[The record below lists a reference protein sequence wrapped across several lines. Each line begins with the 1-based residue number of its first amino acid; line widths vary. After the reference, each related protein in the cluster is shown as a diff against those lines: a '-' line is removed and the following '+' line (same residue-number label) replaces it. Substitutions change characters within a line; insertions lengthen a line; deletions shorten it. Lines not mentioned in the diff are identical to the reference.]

1 MSIYHLSIKII
12 SRFGGRSAVA
22 SAAYRSG
29 ERLYN
34 DETGIVHDFTRK
46 IGVVHTEIM
55 LPENAPNKY
64 LDREILWNEV
74 QKIERRADAQFARE
88 IEVAFPIEMT
98 REEQLECV
106 RNYIKKNFV
115 SEGMIADFAIHDTGK
130 GNPHAHIMLTVR
142 GLDENTEWMKKEKSV
157 FANARD
163 DNGRPVYNPDLPSY
177 DSKNRE
183 ATSKYRIPS
192 LDENGKQKTRI
203 RKGKGTE
210 YLWEKINIPLNDWN
224 DHSKA
229 ELWRA
234 SWAEEC
240 NKYLSSD
247 KHIDHRSYKRQGID
261 MEPTIHEGIIARKME
276 AGGKIADRCEMN
288 REVRERNSIRLQ
300 IRQLAKE
307 ITEIVLQKARD
318 LIERIRRFTRGV
330 KYTGVVGTIGDS
342 SGKSRGGAGD
352 VEDRKSAISGNARR
366 TREYQQFIDDA
377 NKKISDISREI
388 ATTDIRIREIKA
400 VIKKKEDEQN
410 ERIRKL
416 MERRRASR
424 YSGTTRE
431 SIRRLSGED
440 YRVSEDAAEIDGGV
454 STEDI
459 RSELTYTTDEV
470 RNLID
475 DLGIKERIAEE
486 KREDSTA
493 KRENREAEQKRQR
506 NSRSEKA
513 SSRSRGNDED
523 GGSKSFYQDASNRK
537 R

>member
-12 SRFGGRSAVA
+12 SRSGGRTAVA

-29 ERLYN
+29 EKLYN
-34 DETGIVHDFTRK
+34 EETGITHDFTRK
-46 IGVVHTEIM
+46 KGVVHKEII
-55 LPENAPNKY
+55 LPECAPQEY
-64 LDREILWNEV
+64 YDREVLWNAV
-74 QKIERRADAQFARE
+74 QKVEKRCDAQFARE
-88 IEVAFPIEMT
+88 IEVAFPIDMT

-115 SEGMIADFAIHDTGK
+115 MKGMIADFAIHDTDE
-130 GNPHAHIMLTVR
+130 GNPHVHIMLTVR
-142 GLDENTEWMKKEKSV
+142 GLDENANWMKKEKSV

-163 DNGRPVYNPDLPSY
+163 DRGRPIYNSDLPSY
-177 DSKNRE
+177 DPKNRE
-183 ATSKYRIPS
+183 ATSKYRIPA

-210 YLWEKINIPLNDWN
+210 YLWEKINIPMNDWN

-229 ELWRA
+229 EMWRA

-240 NKYLSSD
+240 NKYLLQD

-318 LIERIRRFTRGV
+318 LIERIRRFTRGT
-330 KYTGVVGTIGDS
+330 KYIGVAGTIGDS

-352 VEDRKSAISGNARR
+352 VEDRKSAISGNERR

-377 NKKISDISREI
+377 NKKLSDISREI
-388 ATTDIRIREIKA
+388 ATTDIRIRELKA
-400 VIKKKEDEQN
+400 IIKKKEDEQN

-416 MERRRASR
+416 MERRRASG
-424 YSGTTRE
+424 YSGTTGE
-431 SIRRLSGED
+431 STRRLSGED
-440 YRVSEDAAEIDGGV
+440 CRVSEDTEEIDERV

-475 DLGIKERIAEE
+475 DFRIKERIAEE

-493 KRENREAEQKRQR
+493 KRENREAEQKRQGT
-506 NSRSEKA
+506 SRSEKA
-513 SSRSRGNDED
+513 SSRSSSDKEGHRSKINSDY
-523 GGSKSFYQDASNRK
+523 GGSR
-537 R
+537 

>member
-12 SRFGGRSAVA
+12 SRSGGRSAVA

-64 LDREILWNEV
+64 FDREILWNEV

-98 REEQLECV
+98 REEQLKCV

-183 ATSKYRIPS
+183 ATSKYRIPL

-240 NKYLSSD
+240 NKYLSAD

-261 MEPTIHEGIIARKME
+261 MEPTIHEGIIARKIE

-288 REVRERNSIRLQ
+288 REVRERNSIRFQ

-307 ITEIVLQKARD
+307 ITEIVLQKARN
-318 LIERIRRFTRGV
+318 LIERIRRFTRGI
-330 KYTGVVGTIGDS
+330 KYTGVAGTIGDS

-431 SIRRLSGED
+431 SIRRVSSED
-440 YRVSEDAAEIDGGV
+440 YRVSEDAAGIDGGI

-493 KRENREAEQKRQR
+493 ERENRDAEQKRQR

-513 SSRSRGNDED
+513 SSRSRGTDED
-523 GGSKSFYQDASNRK
+523 GGSKSCYQDESNRK